1 MSNTYYY
8 YYICIGSAN
17 NFNEDDIQ
25 SFELAPG
32 AQNTR
37 QGNVTSDSIDDT
49 LFNGLSG
56 AGGFGIDN
64 GNNNEFLDSNMMDD
78 EQQTKVP
85 SMNLPKHV
93 KKKPIRLPKIIVE
106 TRDPTKYTV
115 GGVFQNGKYIGK
127 VLEID
132 YSKSELLV
140 EVHKQRYSLSDVK
153 SGKITAKRTR

>member
-64 GNNNEFLDSNMMDD
+64 GNNNESILSLIESFTSLD
-78 EQQTKVP
+78 
-85 SMNLPKHV
+85 
-93 KKKPIRLPKIIVE
+93 
-106 TRDPTKYTV
+106 
-115 GGVFQNGKYIGK
+115 
-127 VLEID
+127 
-132 YSKSELLV
+132 LLNCLKNFV
-140 EVHKQRYSLSDVK
+140 
-153 SGKITAKRTR
+153 IT